1 MTKFT
6 PYSTTWCDETFDLVD
21 GSLPDMHDYRYE
33 RLEEIVGNNKPL
45 TEGEMVEVKELI
57 DLYSTRYYMELT
69 SREIE
74 EVVEKAYTM
83 LAEAENGV
91 QS

>member
-1 MTKFT
+1 MAKFT
-6 PYSTTWCDETFDLVD
+6 PYRTTWCDETFDLVD
-21 GSLPDMHDYRYE
+21 GSLPSLHDYRYE
-33 RLEEIVGNNKPL
+33 RLEEIVSNNKSL
-45 TEGEMVEVKELI
+45 TDEEMVEVRELI

-83 LAEAENGV
+83 LAEAENDI